1 MDSCA
6 CTKSDL
12 EIQFPAQHSANRA
25 TRRVL
30 LEIKWRT
37 RVSSI
42 SQRRQ
47 SFVQGCRAAPRCPPW
62 LAQKSLPSCQGKL
75 LRCGT
80 GCEPGQ
86 NLSTMPP
93 ELLCFFL
100 CALSAPNLVG
110 ILGGDALLPAPQSIS
125 ILSTNM
131 KHFLTW
137 SPVIVQGAT
146 VRYSVEFQ
154 GEYEREY
161 ANGSWIPISE
171 CSLTTA
177 TVCNLTEDISATVA
191 YKLRVRAELG
201 ATRSRWGTTKG
212 FFNRAMTSLT
222 PPLLRA
228 MADGHHLLVELAD
241 MGPSLQFRVLYWRK
255 GQESRVQQKVVK
267 EVSSVVHLDTMEA
280 GAEYCVKAQTHVQA
294 INRSSSFSPTQCV
307 RAQGDTSVW
316 LVTALIS
323 SAGFAVAALT
333 LPFLTWKISKIFQ
346 YCCCPAAVLPDTLK
360 ESEPPTQ
367 LILQGSEEAEQC
379 DLMVVVMPSEE
390 VLQLWIQK
398 AL

>member
-1 MDSCA
+1 MR
-6 CTKSDL
+6 
-12 EIQFPAQHSANRA
+12 ER
-25 TRRVL
+25 
-30 LEIKWRT
+30 
-37 RVSSI
+37 SSI
-42 SQRRQ
+42 TQTSW
-47 SFVQGCRAAPRCPPW
+47 S
-62 LAQKSLPSCQGKL
+62 
-75 LRCGT
+75 
-80 GCEPGQ
+80 
-86 NLSTMPP
+86 NY
-93 ELLCFFL
+93 
-100 CALSAPNLVG
+100 
-110 ILGGDALLPAPQSIS
+110 ALLPAPQGIS

-177 TVCNLTEDISATVA
+177 TVCNITEDISATVA

-201 ATRSRWGTTKG
+201 ASRSPWATTKG
-212 FFNRAMTSLT
+212 FFSRAMTSLT
-222 PPLLRA
+222 PPELRVVV
-228 MADGHHLLVELAD
+228 DGHHVLVELAD
-241 MGPSLQFRVLYWRK
+241 MGPSFQFRVLYWKK
-255 GQESRVQQKVVK
+255 GQESRVMK

-280 GAEYCVKAQTHVQA
+280 GAEYCVKAQTHVEA

-307 RAQGDTSVW
+307 RAQGESQPS
-316 LVTALIS
+316 LLLPCSGHAQI
-323 SAGFAVAALT
+323 LT

-346 YCCCPAAVLPDTLK
+346 YSFCPAAVLPDTLK

-367 LILQGSEEAEQC
+367 LILQDSEEAEQC
-379 DLMVVVMPSEE
+379 DLTVVVVPPEE
-390 VLQLWIQK
+390 PLQLWIQK

>member
-1 MDSCA
+1 MQEGTEA
-6 CTKSDL
+6 G
-12 EIQFPAQHSANRA
+12 
-25 TRRVL
+25 RR
-30 LEIKWRT
+30 
-37 RVSSI
+37 
-42 SQRRQ
+42 
-47 SFVQGCRAAPRCPPW
+47 SFTAASTHCPPW
-62 LAQKSLPSCQGKL
+62 LAQKRLPGCQGKL
-75 LRCGT
+75 LRRGT
-80 GCEPGQ
+80 GSEPGG
-86 NLSTMPP
+86 NLSKMPP
-93 ELLCFFL
+93 ELICLFL
-100 CALSAPNLVG
+100 CTLSAPNLS
-110 ILGGDALLPAPQSIS
+110 GGDALLPAPHSIS

-177 TVCNLTEDISATVA
+177 TICNLTEDISASVA

-201 ATRSRWGTTKG
+201 ATKSQWGTTKG

-222 PPLLRA
+222 PPQLRA
-228 MADGHHLLVELAD
+228 VADGHHLLVELAD
-241 MGPSLQFRVLYWRK
+241 MGPSFQFRVLYWRK
-255 GQESRVQQKVVK
+255 GQESRVQQKVLK

-307 RAQGDTSVW
+307 RAQGDTSMW

-323 SAGFAVAALT
+323 SAGFAVAVFT
-333 LPFLTWKISKIFQ
+333 LPLLIWKISKIFQ
-346 YCCCPAAVLPDTLK
+346 YSCCPAAALPDTLE

-367 LILQGSEEAEQC
+367 LILRGSEEAEQC

>member
-1 MDSCA
+1 PVNSFFF
-6 CTKSDL
+6 S
-12 EIQFPAQHSANRA
+12 F
-25 TRRVL
+25 L
-30 LEIKWRT
+30 L
-37 RVSSI
+37 
-42 SQRRQ
+42 
-47 SFVQGCRAAPRCPPW
+47 
-62 LAQKSLPSCQGKL
+62 L
-75 LRCGT
+75 
-80 GCEPGQ
+80 
-86 NLSTMPP
+86 
-93 ELLCFFL
+93 
-100 CALSAPNLVG
+100 G

-177 TVCNLTEDISATVA
+177 TICNLTEDISASVA

-201 ATRSRWGTTKG
+201 ATRSQWGTTKG

-222 PPLLRA
+222 PPQLRA
-228 MADGHHLLVELAD
+228 VADGHHLLVELAD
-241 MGPSLQFRVLYWRK
+241 MGPSFQFRVLYWRK
-255 GQESRVQQKVVK
+255 GQESRRYSRQGQ
-267 EVSSVVHLDTMEA
+267 E
-280 GAEYCVKAQTHVQA
+280 C
-294 INRSSSFSPTQCV
+294 SPPAWHWDV
-307 RAQGDTSVW
+307 PRVGGRAAHRAQAGCSECLLPAGSLRGFAALSFAGDRSVW

-323 SAGFAVAALT
+323 SAGFAVAVFT
-333 LPFLTWKISKIFQ
+333 LPLLTWKISKIFQ

-367 LILQGSEEAEQC
+367 LILRGREDAEQC

-390 VLQLWIQK
+390 VLQLWIQ
-398 AL
+398 